1 MKLSTLLSALLLS
14 ASPALADDFVYLM
27 CEREGFNESTD
38 LKTNK
43 KDRSIVGSHI
53 QHWKVDVAN
62 SRLIEAEGD
71 VWDKAKI
78 VNGVAIEEWEKPR
91 NKNGITLSFK
101 FSIQIVPPG
110 SLSFH
115 SLSRSDF
122 FTYSMNG
129 TGMCKEADASV
140 FEKALKE
147 SES

>member
-43 KDRSIVGSHI
+43 KERSIVGRHI
-53 QHWKVDVAN
+53 QYWKVDVAN

-71 VWDKAKI
+71 VWDKVKI

-101 FSIQIVPPG
+101 LSIQIVPPG
-110 SLSFH
+110 PLSFH

-122 FTYSMNG
+122 YTYSMNG
-129 TGMCKEADASV
+129 TGMCKGSDASV
-140 FEKALKE
+140 FKKALNQLN
-147 SES
+147 